1 MEIFLISL
9 FKLQFEGMDY
19 DPSGIPYGPSIPICK
34 ALDPK
39 SDVLLAYEMNGE
51 PIPLDHGFPV
61 RVIVPGVVG
70 ARNVKWLGN
79 LFSFFWLLWINFPW
93 KISFKQRNF
102 CSGKIIISKEESPSQ
117 WQRGDYKGFSPSITW
132 DNVDFSKAPAIQ
144 EMPVT
149 SAICIPEPGEKVKVN
164 GGKITV
170 KGR

>member
-1 MEIFLISL
+1 
-9 FKLQFEGMDY
+9 MDY

-79 LFSFFWLLWINFPW
+79 LFSFF
-93 KISFKQRNF
+93 
-102 CSGKIIISKEESPSQ
+102 
-117 WQRGDYKGFSPSITW
+117 
-132 DNVDFSKAPAIQ
+132 
-144 EMPVT
+144 
-149 SAICIPEPGEKVKVN
+149 
-164 GGKITV
+164 
-170 KGR
+170 

>member
-19 DPSGIPYGPSIPICK
+19 DPSGSPYGASIPIYK

-39 SDVLLAYEMNGE
+39 ADVLLAYEMNGE

-79 LFSFFWLLWINFPW
+79 
-93 KISFKQRNF
+93 
-102 CSGKIIISKEESPSQ
+102 
-117 WQRGDYKGFSPSITW
+117 
-132 DNVDFSKAPAIQ
+132 
-144 EMPVT
+144 
-149 SAICIPEPGEKVKVN
+149 
-164 GGKITV
+164 
-170 KGR
+170 